1 MSKRSQSIS
10 IGSSVSNKETVCGV
24 HQGSVLGP
32 LLVLIYV
39 NNIYQC
45 SQIFDFYLFADTNLL
60 YSNKDLEDLET
71 VVKEEVIK
79 VGDWLDANKL
89 SLNIS

>member
-1 MSKRSQSIS
+1 MLTIFTNAPRS
-10 IGSSVSNKETVCGV
+10 
-24 HQGSVLGP
+24 
-32 LLVLIYV
+32 LI
-39 NNIYQC
+39 
-45 SQIFDFYLFADTNLL
+45 YLFADTNLL

-89 SLNIS
+89 SLSTS